1 MRMMLSVFCTT
12 LTSLTPRHHNRSLAC
27 TQTQIITHILPEFPF
42 TSSSSSYLRFSHTGN
57 LITYLF
63 RGKHFTKDDLDT
75 DGNLRSIK
83 CWCSP
88 SSKLQEITVAS
99 RRETRKKQVTTE
111 ISASMTPLVH
121 LNQIFNFSARKKPQ
135 FPHTRAPLSKQNKLS
150 KHLKKTWRRRIC
162 YKPQGRVN
170 TEVLKRK
177 TWLHVVKYTLQI
189 FQEGGKKKDRHF
201 SRTNLGS
208 LVT

>member
-1 MRMMLSVFCTT
+1 MLRVFCTT
-12 LTSLTPRHHNRSLAC
+12 LTSLTPRHHNRSFAC
-27 TQTQIITHILPEFPF
+27 TQTQIITHILTEFPF
-42 TSSSSSYLRFSHTGN
+42 TSSSSSSYLRFSHTGN

-135 FPHTRAPLSKQNKLS
+135 FPHTRAPLSTQNKLS
-150 KHLKKTWRRRIC
+150 KHFKEDMKKTHLLQATRESQHGSAEEENMAVCREIYAANIPR
-162 YKPQGRVN
+162 G
-170 TEVLKRK
+170 KRK
-177 TWLHVVKYTLQI
+177 
-189 FQEGGKKKDRHF
+189 KDWHF
-201 SRTNLGS
+201 SRTNLES